1 MKKRL
6 ICFSV
11 LASFI
16 IGLVLV
22 GSCKDYDDFALD
34 IRVQNLENRV
44 ASDAVTLADTL
55 DSIKNRL
62 ARIKQCT
69 CDPTIKGRVEKI
81 ESFIGV
87 MLSDTASVDS
97 SGTPIKGISQSLN
110 YINRQ
115 LSLLAAQTEV
125 DNLKARI
132 DKLYKDSIQPA
143 YAEAKWVADSLR
155 NMRFGIGDSI
165 RKAQD
170 TASMAYVLAS
180 QNKIDITLLKKY
192 IPDSINA
199 LQDSLR
205 NHLARIEALE
215 ARRPVH
221 TYYDSLRHA
230 VQRADSNKV
239 SIDSLAQI
247 TTQLIVKDSVLNSRI
262 DSLAK
267 VTFKDSVRIDE
278 LIVKDSVLNSRIDSL
293 AKVTYNDSIRTKEY
307 LDSALN
313 YTDTVAVHLYDSI
326 GKVVKA
332 YQAADAAIWA
342 TLSPIVDS
350 VRDVYDSLKVHRT
363 AINALSDSID
373 AHRQVFNELFDSIA
387 AHRKE
392 FNSIYDS
399 IHKIDSILKVH
410 ELRIDTLNN
419 RVDTLELKVDS
430 LKDAKDKF
438 ISNVIIQGTKNDVF
452 GSFALPI
459 NVKSN
464 VLMAYYSTFPGKSFP
479 TYLSSG
485 LKGSVDINEDD
496 WAVIKGGKEDLNSG
510 TVIGESSD
518 NAGKLYFTLNP
529 NDVKIDNT
537 YEFYLI
543 NSLGDKTP
551 VTLSNIRKPT
561 EALTFGY
568 TAAKGASQVIE
579 DDINT
584 VNGFYQ
590 ADVKIEASDAYS
602 LRPNLDKE
610 ALKAVASDIKNY
622 SDGIDLK
629 SLASTL
635 LKSVDGIL
643 EAKALYVTWEDMYGK
658 HSATSGYDLAVT
670 AISPL
675 SYNTF
680 NSLPLP
686 SIFDKKIPENPI
698 QYLLT
703 KFENKAISE
712 ANKIKLTFKPFTISN
727 IDFEIPDVTFDSATA
742 DKSIVIY
749 IKAQNGY
756 KDTITVPFTKKSS
769 QDYREPL
776 CEALEAL
783 ETVIGLTHDEACAV
797 INNMRKQIE
806 KQANKILSSIQG
818 TVRSKVKTAIGDIT
832 TEVGNNKYVKK
843 VEKLANR
850 LASYYNNIGGVEGLG
865 RYLVEPTMLYLDDS
879 GNLHPMSGSSLI
891 PTPFTGS
898 QVDLVLTSL
907 TNEIITPAY
916 KKFVA
921 VTNYTDPS
929 TYKDYQ
935 NEVDEAAKN
944 AVKDFITSI
953 NGNGEIGVVL
963 DGDTRTVTF
972 NAPKKGIYELLLST
986 IDYDGYVY
994 NRKFYVNVQ

>member
-34 IRVQNLENRV
+34 IRVENLDNKLNQVDRN
-44 ASDAVTLADTL
+44 AQIMSDTI
-55 DSIKNRL
+55 DSIKARL
-62 ARIKQCT
+62 GRIRQCD
-69 CDPTIKGRVEKI
+69 CVPSNIKDSIKKLYDFLGDV
-81 ESFIGV
+81 
-87 MLSDTASVDS
+87 LNDTVSVDS
-97 SGTPIKGISQSLN
+97 ADKKVKGLGNALN
-110 YINRQ
+110 YLNRQ
-115 LSLLAAQTEV
+115 LTLLATKTELES
-125 DNLKARI
+125 LKKRV
-132 DKLYKDSIQPA
+132 DKLSNDSIQTT
-143 YAEAKWVADSLR
+143 YDTLKQVIDSLK

-165 RKAQD
+165 KKAWDYAGQAYNMASKNKSDIATLKSRATTIGDSLKDLYKD
-170 TASMAYVLAS
+170 TA
-180 QNKIDITLLKKY
+180 Y
-192 IPDSINA
+192 IKSSIR
-199 LQDSLR
+199 D
-205 NHLARIEALE
+205 HLSRIEILE
-215 ARRPVH
+215 ARRDIH
-221 TYYDSLRHA
+221 TYYDSLR
-230 VQRADSNKV
+230 RAYNG
-239 SIDSLAQI
+239 
-247 TTQLIVKDSVLNSRI
+247 I

-267 VTFKDSVRIDE
+267 VTYKDSVRIDE
-278 LIVKDSVLNSRIDSL
+278 LVAKNVIINKRIDSL
-293 AKVTYNDSIRTKEY
+293 AIVTYNDSIRTKKY
-307 LDSALN
+307 LDSAL
-313 YTDTVAVHLYDSI
+313 YVVDTVRAYLNDSI
-326 GKVVKA
+326 DKVVAA
-332 YQAADAAIWA
+332 YQAADALIW
-342 TLSPIVDS
+342 TEMSKI
-350 VRDVYDSLKVHRT
+350 YDSITHAYDSIAAHRT
-363 AINALSDSID
+363 EINNLYDSCS
-373 AHRQVFNELFDSIA
+373 AFRDSIA

-392 FNSIYDS
+392 FIAIYDS

-430 LKDAKDKF
+430 LKDAKDKQ
-438 ISNVIIQGTKNDVF
+438 ISNIIIQGTKNNVF

-464 VLMAYYSTFPGKSFP
+464 VLMAYYSNFTPKTSTFPSYIS
-479 TYLSSG
+479 TG
-485 LKGSVDINEDD
+485 LKGSVDITGND
-496 WAVIKGGKEDLNSG
+496 WAVIKGGKEDLSSG
-510 TVIGESSD
+510 NVIGESSD

-529 NDVKIDNT
+529 NDVQIDNS

-579 DDINT
+579 SDINT

-602 LRPNLDKE
+602 LRPNLDKA

-629 SLASTL
+629 NLASTL

-698 QYLLT
+698 KYLLT
-703 KFENKAISE
+703 RFENKAISE
-712 ANKIKLTFKPFTISN
+712 ADKITLKFKKIKLTN
-727 IDFEIPDVTFDSATA
+727 VEFEMPDIKFDSATA
-742 DKSIVIY
+742 DRSVIIY
-749 IKAQNGY
+749 IAAKNGY
-756 KDTITVPFTKKSS
+756 KDTITVPFEDAYMSV
-769 QDYREPL
+769 RPAL
-776 CEALEAL
+776 CQSLTDIMDVLEITYDDIDL
-783 ETVIGLTHDEACAV
+783 VV
-797 INNMRKQIE
+797 NNMRKQIQT
-806 KQANKILSSIQG
+806 QANSILSSIQG
-818 TVRSKVKTAIGDIT
+818 TVRSKVKTAIGDIA

-850 LASYYNNIGGVEGLG
+850 LAGYYNRIGGVEGFS
-865 RYLVEPTMLYLDDS
+865 RYLVQPTMLYLDDS
-879 GNLHPMSGSSLI
+879 GNLHPMSASATVA
-891 PTPFTGS
+891 TPFTGS
-898 QVDLVLTSL
+898 DVDLVLTSL

-921 VTNYTDPS
+921 VTNYTDPN

-935 NEVDEAAKN
+935 NDGQFESVIN
-944 AVKDFITSI
+944 GI

-963 DGDTRTVTF
+963 DGATKTVTF
-972 NAPKKGIYELLLST
+972 NAPQKGIYELLLST
-986 IDYDGYVY
+986 IDYDGYIY